1 MTHTLKTFFGG
12 GLLFM
17 AACLT
22 GCRMHYAIT
31 SIEGGRIVIDS
42 VYDAHADSEA
52 VAVFEHY
59 ARTVDSIMAPVIG
72 HSAKFMDRY
81 RPESELSNLVADM
94 LRVSTTDYIGREADV
109 AIINMGGLRTSLPE
123 GSVTFGNIF
132 EITPFEN
139 SLCIVPMKG
148 DVLLSLFGDLAK
160 NRGEGLSG
168 ARLVITAD
176 GELVS
181 ALVNG
186 QPIDTNA
193 VYTVATVDYVAEGND
208 RLYSF
213 KQVPAEQRNM
223 PDGATLRQL
232 FLNYVVMCEREGK
245 LLDSKLDGRITIKK

>member
-1 MTHTLKTFFGG
+1 MTHTLKTFCGSG
-12 GLLFM
+12 MLFM

-22 GCRMHYAIT
+22 GCHTHYVVTAV
-31 SIEGGRIVIDS
+31 EGGRIVVDS
-42 VYDAHADSEA
+42 TYDAHADREA
-52 VAVFEHY
+52 VAVYEHY

-81 RPESELSNLVADM
+81 RPESELSNLVADI

-109 AIINMGGLRTSLPE
+109 AVVNMGGLRTSLPE
-123 GSVTFGNIF
+123 GPVTFGNIF

-139 SLCIVPMKG
+139 SLCIIPMKG
-148 DVLLSLFGDLAK
+148 DVLLSLFGDIAR

-168 ARLVITAD
+168 ARLDITAE
-176 GELVS
+176 GELKS

-186 QPIDTNA
+186 KPVDADA
-193 VYTVATVDYVAEGND
+193 VYTIATVDYLAEGND

-223 PDGATLRQL
+223 PEGATLRQI

-245 LLDSKLDGRITIKK
+245 ILDSKKDGRITIKK